1 MSRMAGDSLEPLVP
15 CTPTELHEEMLDAGH
30 SQQALFAP
38 KTPFTQ
44 MRPATLAATRAT
56 LLKLAA
62 WLVGSRMLP
71 TPPAAAATIMS
82 VCSSLDDERAVRNL
96 DDFHEFDVSVGA
108 PGFDSW
114 CAVTVRV
121 KTDDIEYLWLK
132 DASTPKT
139 RRIFAAKQFPIKGG
153 ASTVAELTQ
162 QLKVGYRVKPLS
174 FCSSHGLYEGEPFTV
189 GSATGGRVPLAVS
202 TGSRHRTGS
211 VVMAAPTG
219 SMLAEADVV
228 RTLGLI
234 LVAYVSGYASEGYE
248 PHKL

>member
-1 MSRMAGDSLEPLVP
+1 M
-15 CTPTELHEEMLDAGH
+15 
-30 SQQALFAP
+30 ALFAP

-44 MRPATLAATRAT
+44 MRPATRAVATRAT

-153 ASTVAELTQ
+153 AYTVAEVTQ

-202 TGSRHRTGS
+202 TRSRHRTGS

-219 SMLAEADVV
+219 SVLAEADVV